1 MGLEYLETLEKQLLT
16 QLHPVKPDQTYVER
30 VGDRLRTVPQV
41 LMEHRHASLP
51 VLGIF
56 AALLL
61 GAGVIY
67 VAYTLMRR
75 QTG

>member
-30 VGDRLRTVPQV
+30 VGERLRTVPQV
-41 LMEHRHASLP
+41 LMEQRHALHP
-51 VLGIF
+51 LLGIF

-61 GAGVIY
+61 GAGMIY

-75 QTG
+75 QAG